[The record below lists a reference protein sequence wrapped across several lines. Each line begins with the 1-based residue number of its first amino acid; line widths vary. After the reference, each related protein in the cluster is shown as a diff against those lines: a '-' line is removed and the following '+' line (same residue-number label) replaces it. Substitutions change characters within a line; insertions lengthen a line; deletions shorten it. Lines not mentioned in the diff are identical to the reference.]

1 MVIFGTAKV
10 SKQTKLY
17 LPNNDKYHIGDFCL
31 VTVPQL
37 SIAEGSQINA
47 GSRILGRERV
57 TIGRY
62 SVVSYN
68 CTLMTTTDTPNEA
81 LASDYL
87 PEEKRRLKSA
97 PIEIGEHCFIGA
109 NTIVMPGVTIH
120 DGSVIGANS
129 YIDKDV
135 KGWTI
140 YVPNHKP
147 KRRPK
152 LTL

>member
-1 MVIFGTAKV
+1 MVIYSTAKV
-10 SKQTKLY
+10 DKGTKLH
-17 LPNNDKYHIGDFCL
+17 LPDNGKYHIGDFCL
-31 VTVPQL
+31 ITVPRL
-37 SIAEGSQINA
+37 EIAEGSQINA

-57 TIGRY
+57 SIGRF

-68 CTLMTTTDTPNEA
+68 CTLLTTTDTPNEA

-87 PEEKRRLKSA
+87 PEEKRRIKSA
-97 PIEIGEHCFIGA
+97 PIEIGEHCFIGG
-109 NTIVMPGVTIH
+109 NTIIMPGVTIH

-129 YIDKDV
+129 YIDKDME
-135 KGWTI
+135 GWTI
-140 YVPNHKP
+140 HIPNKKP

>member
-1 MVIFGTAKV
+1 MVIFSTAKV
-10 SKQTKLY
+10 SKETRLH
-17 LPNNDKYHIGDFCL
+17 LPKNNKYHIGDFCL
-31 VTVPQL
+31 ITVPQL
-37 SIAEGSQINA
+37 VIAEGSQINA
-47 GSRILGRERV
+47 GSRVLGRERV
-57 TIGRY
+57 IIGRY

-68 CTLMTTTDTPNEA
+68 CTLLTTTDTPNEA
-81 LASDYL
+81 LTSDYL
-87 PEEKRRLKSA
+87 PDKKRKIKSA

-109 NTIVMPGVTIH
+109 NTIIMPGVTIH

-129 YIDKDV
+129 YIDKDM

-140 YVPNHKP
+140 HIPYQKP